1 MDFVK
6 KSFVSRYKPLFNKV
20 SEDNLFLLSSS
31 IAYYSAL
38 ALAPFALIL
47 LAVASFIGE
56 ASQKEIIKQSSVM
69 LSSQVGHMLEM
80 VFSNVNEAVNL
91 GSISGLIGLVVLL
104 FTASLVFQQFRYSFD
119 VIYGIHDPK
128 SNEPITSVIRE
139 KIFAMFFVLMSAIVF
154 IASLVASG
162 IFLEIFASKEGGL
175 WRSMAVLYL
184 NFMIYLGMFT
194 AVHYYIPSKRYPIID
209 TLKKAA
215 LTAIFFM
222 IGNFLLAFYLKKTAA
237 DSLYGA
243 AGALLV
249 FLTWAYYSSFIIFLS
264 VVVFLH
270 LKKMKLVN

>member
-1 MDFVK
+1 MELLK
-6 KSFVSRYKPLFNKV
+6 KSFVSRHKPLINKV

-56 ASQKEIIKQSSVM
+56 ASQKEIIKQASLIM
-69 LSSQVGHMLEM
+69 SSQVGHMLEM

-119 VIYGIHDPK
+119 VIYGNHNPK
-128 SNEPITSVIRE
+128 ADDQITSVIRE
-139 KIFAMFFVLMSAIVF
+139 KLYAMFFVLMAAIVF
-154 IASLVASG
+154 TASLLASG
-162 IFLEIFASKEGGL
+162 IFLELFASKEGGL
-175 WRSMAVLYL
+175 WRSMTVLYL

-194 AVHYYIPSKRYPIID
+194 AVHYYIPSKRYPIMD

-222 IGNFLLAFYLKKTAA
+222 IGNFLLAFYLKKSAA

-270 LKKMKLVN
+270 MKKMKLVN

>member
-1 MDFVK
+1 MELVK
-6 KSFVSRYKPLFNKV
+6 KSFVSRHKPLINKV

-56 ASQKEIIKQSSVM
+56 ASQKEIIKQASLM
-69 LSSQVGHMLEM
+69 MSSQVGHMLEM

-119 VIYGIHDPK
+119 VIYGDHDPK
-128 SNEPITSVIRE
+128 SNEPLTSVIKDR
-139 KIFAMFFVLMSAIVF
+139 IFAMFFVLMAAIVF

-162 IFLEIFASKEGGL
+162 IFLEIFASKEGGV
-175 WRSMAVLYL
+175 WRSMTVLYL

-194 AVHYYIPSKRYPIID
+194 AVHYYIPSKRYPIIG

-215 LTAIFFM
+215 MTSIFFM
-222 IGNFLLAFYLKKTAA
+222 IGNFLLAFYLKRTAA

-270 LKKMKLVN
+270 MKKMKLVN

>member
-1 MDFVK
+1 MELLK
-6 KSFVSRYKPLFNKV
+6 KSFVSRHKPLINKV

-38 ALAPFALIL
+38 ALGPFALIL

-56 ASQKEIIKQSSVM
+56 ASQKEIIKQASLIM
-69 LSSQVGHMLEM
+69 SSQVGHMLEM

-119 VIYGIHDPK
+119 VIYGNHNPK
-128 SNEPITSVIRE
+128 ADDQITSVIRE
-139 KIFAMFFVLMSAIVF
+139 KLYAMFFVLMAAIVF
-154 IASLVASG
+154 TASLLASG
-162 IFLEIFASKEGGL
+162 IFLELFASKEGGL
-175 WRSMAVLYL
+175 WRSMTVLYL

-194 AVHYYIPSKRYPIID
+194 AVHYYIPSKRYPIMD

-222 IGNFLLAFYLKKTAA
+222 IGNFLLAFYLKKSAA

-270 LKKMKLVN
+270 MKKMKLVN

>member
-1 MDFVK
+1 MELVK
-6 KSFVSRYKPLFNKV
+6 KSFVSRHKPLINKV

-56 ASQKEIIKQSSVM
+56 ASQKEIIKQASLM
-69 LSSQVGHMLEM
+69 MSSQVGHMLEM

-119 VIYGIHDPK
+119 VIYGD
-128 SNEPITSVIRE
+128 R
-139 KIFAMFFVLMSAIVF
+139 IFAMFFVLMAAIVF

-162 IFLEIFASKEGGL
+162 IFLEIFASKEGGV
-175 WRSMAVLYL
+175 WRSMTVLYL

-194 AVHYYIPSKRYPIID
+194 AVHYYIPSKRYPIIG

-215 LTAIFFM
+215 MTSIFFM
-222 IGNFLLAFYLKKTAA
+222 IGNFLLAFYLKRTAA

-270 LKKMKLVN
+270 MKKMKLVN